1 LILRLQGDI
10 EDQKNVGELAYR
22 ARGSVEVR
30 F

>member
-1 LILRLQGDI
+1 LRVQGDI
-10 EDQKNVGELAYR
+10 EDRKDAADLAYR